1 MGSRVA
7 AAVLCVVL
15 FGLQLLAPALAE
27 SVRLQRL
34 EPTPAADTIDDV
46 RALAS
51 GWSEAG
57 DALRPPSGS
66 RWWRVEFDPAAQA
79 AEGDW
84 VLALREAYD
93 ARLVAYLPPLYEP
106 LPLHTFDPTLDQ
118 VGSRHRL
125 TLLLTKA
132 QRAQPVYLQID
143 WSRSQPI
150 SLSALPLTDYI
161 ARDLNQVRFT
171 SATVA
176 AKLLL
181 ALVGA
186 VYAFALRRRA
196 LLMFCGWILSTAI
209 YQAVLSGEIAWL
221 MGDSMRVLP
230 PMAVAGLFINLG
242 LLSAYAFV
250 YSFLNLRAAF
260 PRLSRIYRGLMW
272 VAVGVLVLMT
282 ASSAA
287 PMVAH
292 VFNLLVLVLAL
303 LALGIALRLSL
314 RGDVQALIYLF
325 GWGAVACA
333 GMLRAGYFIQQLGTP
348 LWLEYAHHSLN
359 AFGALVV
366 VLAVARAARYAEREM
381 HSARLSAR
389 TDPLT
394 GLPNRAELDSG
405 LPGRIAQAR
414 AQGLPLSLLFIDLD
428 HFKRINDT
436 YGHDTGDLCLIA
448 AAAALRRHV
457 RASDLLA
464 RYGGEEFVLVLKG
477 AGACAAHEIGEA
489 LRAGVERECRALAGH
504 AVGLTVSVGIAEL
517 RVEESAGELLQ
528 RADAALY
535 RAKAAGRNRVVRV
548 ANDLD
553 TD

>member
-7 AAVLCVVL
+7 AAVLCVML
-15 FGLQLLAPALAE
+15 FGLQLVAPALAE
-27 SVRLQRL
+27 GVRLQRL
-34 EPTPAADTIDDV
+34 EPTPAADTIDRV
-46 RALAS
+46 RALTA
-51 GWSEAG
+51 GWVDAG
-57 DALRPPSGS
+57 DALRSPSGS

-93 ARLVAYLPPLYEP
+93 ARLVAYLPPLYRP
-106 LPLHTFDPTLDQ
+106 QPLHTFDPALDQ
-118 VGSRHRL
+118 IGSRHRL

-132 QRAQPVYLQID
+132 QRAQPLYLQIE

-150 SLSALPLTDYI
+150 RLSALPLTDYI

-230 PMAVAGLFINLG
+230 PMSVAGLFINLG

-250 YSFLNLRAAF
+250 YSFLNVRAGF

-287 PMVAH
+287 PTVAH
-292 VFNLLVLVLAL
+292 VFNLMVLVLAL

-405 LPGRIAQAR
+405 LPGRIAQTR
-414 AQGLPLSLLFIDLD
+414 AQRLPLSLLFIDLD

-436 YGHDTGDLCLIA
+436 YGHDTGDLCLVA

-457 RASDLLA
+457 CATDLLA
-464 RYGGEEFVLVLKG
+464 RYGGEEFVLVLTG
-477 AGACAAHEIGEA
+477 ADTRAAHEIGEA

-517 RVEESAGELLQ
+517 RAEESAGELLQ